1 MIMIDGGSQ
10 HVIKD
15 IKLHNFISHS
25 DTTLTFNGGIT
36 IFVGHN
42 GSGKSSI
49 IDAITFALFGE
60 HTRKSNKNLVQRG
73 CTSSS
78 VSLNFS
84 IGSREY
90 VAYRQLGSSGQSISA
105 KFELIS
111 DAHNAASD
119 VANKRIIISGE
130 RKQFGESMSAEIA
143 KILGMDYKKLRIAG
157 IIQQGELNKI
167 IETQPKEFKELLN
180 GLIGIDRLD
189 LAYRTMNDVING
201 FRERLRDHNGGF
213 DDKQIESIKK
223 AIDKKVTDLYGA
235 EQLLKYLKNQSDEIN
250 LKLLALEKEIE
261 HIEPLILQTRE
272 LNTIEHALI
281 KYVNEKRDCV
291 SSDIIK
297 LERIIKESRKSI
309 QIVSEKEEIKIN
321 LQMVKAEIEDVQQKI
336 IHNEGESGRL
346 KGLLECSK
354 TLEIK
359 NGKCPVCSSPIVTI
373 NKVFDLNHI
382 QKEIAM
388 KIDDQAKLVTERV
401 KLKKEE
407 SYLEEKEKKLNAAE
421 NFLTTNCIASVHEIE
436 RLEQEL
442 AQKKAGLSKL
452 PKSVIN
458 VGEDPMQIVI
468 DEFSKS
474 LAEKIKEIREQVKD
488 LKIQEYTDAKLK
500 RTRLS
505 NQLLEINTKMGVTQR
520 SIQEATETVDT
531 SKRILAELEDASKYL
546 SMIEKIRSSVFNR
559 DGFVALSLRSWALK
573 MISMKA
579 SDYAAMFNI
588 GISRIDLKEKIRDIE
603 VQCFGRQ
610 GEIDMDSLSGG
621 EKVAVAL
628 ALRLGIANIMGS
640 NKLDFII
647 LDEPTVHLDDERR
660 KSLVKIISEAFK
672 EGIGP
677 ISQTVIITHDAEI
690 FEDSNVD
697 TIYRFVMSSNG
708 SLVSAE

>member
-1 MIMIDGGSQ
+1 
-10 HVIKD
+10 VLKD

-25 DTTLTFNGGIT
+25 DTTLTFNRGIT

-73 CTSSS
+73 CQSSS
-78 VSLNFS
+78 VSLSFS
-84 IGSREY
+84 IGAREY
-90 VAYRQLGSSGQSISA
+90 VAYRQIGSSGQSTSA

-111 DAHNAASD
+111 DVNNAARS
-119 VANKRIIISGE
+119 VNNKRIIISGE

-143 KILGMDYKKLRIAG
+143 KIVGMNYKKLRIAG

-189 LAYRTMNDVING
+189 LAYHTMNDVING

-223 AIDKKVTDLYGA
+223 AIDKKVTDLYDT
-235 EQLLKYLKNQSDEIN
+235 EHLLKQLKNQSNEIN
-250 LKLLALEKEIE
+250 TKLFTLEREIE
-261 HIEPLILQTRE
+261 RIEPLILRTRE
-272 LNTIEHALI
+272 LNAIENALI
-281 KYVNEKRDCV
+281 KYVNEKRDCI

-297 LERIIKESRKSI
+297 LDRITKESRKSI
-309 QIVSEKEEIKIN
+309 QIVSEREEIKIN
-321 LQMVKAEIEDVQQKI
+321 LQMVKAEIDDIQQKI
-336 IHNEGESGRL
+336 LHNEGESGRL

-354 TLEIK
+354 RLEIK
-359 NGKCPVCSSPIVTI
+359 DGKCPVCASPISTV

-382 QKEIAM
+382 QKEM
-388 KIDDQAKLVTERV
+388 TTKIDNQTNLVAERV

-407 SYLEEKEKKLNAAE
+407 AYLEEKEKKLNAAE
-421 NFLTTNCIASVHEIE
+421 NFLATNYITSIHEIE
-436 RLEQEL
+436 KLEQEL
-442 AQKKAGLSKL
+442 DQKRSGLSKL
-452 PKSVIN
+452 PKSVTK
-458 VGEDPMQIVI
+458 VEDPMQLSI
-468 DEFSKS
+468 DDFSKS
-474 LAEKIKEIREQVKD
+474 LAEKITEIRTQVKA
-488 LKIQEYTDAKLK
+488 LKVQGYTDAKLN

-505 NQLLEINTKMGVTQR
+505 NQLLEINTRIGVTQR
-520 SIQEATETVDT
+520 SVQEAKETIDT
-531 SKRILAELEDASKYL
+531 SKKILAELEYASKYL
-546 SMIEKIRSSVFNR
+546 STIENIRSSVFNR

-647 LDEPTVHLDDERR
+647 LDEPTIHLDDERR
-660 KSLVKIISEAFK
+660 KSLVKIISEAFR
-672 EGIGP
+672 EGLGP

>member
-1 MIMIDGGSQ
+1 
-10 HVIKD
+10 VIKD

-25 DTTLTFNGGIT
+25 DTTLTFNRGIT

-73 CTSSS
+73 CQSSS

-90 VAYRQLGSSGQSISA
+90 IAYRQIGSSGQSTSA

-111 DAHNAASD
+111 DANNAANS
-119 VANKRIIISGE
+119 VNNKRIIISGE

-143 KILGMDYKKLRIAG
+143 KIVGMNYKKLRIAG

-189 LAYRTMNDVING
+189 LAYHTMNDVING
-201 FRERLRDHNGGF
+201 FRERLREHNGGF

-223 AIDKKVTDLYGA
+223 AIDKKVTDLSGA
-235 EQLLKYLKNQSDEIN
+235 EQLLKQLKNQSSETN
-250 LKLLALEKEIE
+250 TKLSALEREIE
-261 HIEPLILQTRE
+261 RIEPLILQTRE
-272 LNTIEHALI
+272 LNAIENALI
-281 KYVNEKRDCV
+281 KYVNEKRDCI
-291 SSDIIK
+291 SRDIVK
-297 LERIIKESRKSI
+297 VERITKESRKSI
-309 QIVSEKEEIKIN
+309 QIVSEREEIKIN
-321 LQMVKAEIEDVQQKI
+321 LQMVKAEIDDVQQKI
-336 IHNEGESGRL
+336 LHNEGESGRL

-354 TLEIK
+354 RFEIK
-359 NGKCPVCSSPIVTI
+359 DGKCPVCASPISTI

-382 QKEIAM
+382 QREITT
-388 KIDDQAKLVTERV
+388 KLDDQTNLVAERV

-421 NFLTTNCIASVHEIE
+421 NFLATNYITSIYEIE
-436 RLEQEL
+436 KLEQEL
-442 AQKKAGLSKL
+442 GQKRSGLSKL
-452 PKSVIN
+452 PKSVTK
-458 VGEDPMQIVI
+458 VEEDPMQLSI
-468 DEFSKS
+468 DDFSKS
-474 LAEKIKEIREQVKD
+474 LAEKITEIREQVKD
-488 LKIQEYTDAKLK
+488 LKVQVYTDAKLN

-505 NQLLEINTKMGVTQR
+505 NQLLEINTRIGVTHR
-520 SIQEATETVDT
+520 SVQEAKETIDT
-531 SKRILAELEDASKYL
+531 SKKILAELEDASKYL
-546 SMIEKIRSSVFNR
+546 SMIENIRSSVFNR

-647 LDEPTVHLDDERR
+647 LDEPTIHLDDERR
-660 KSLVKIISEAFK
+660 KSLVKIISEAFR
-672 EGIGP
+672 EGLGP

>member
-1 MIMIDGGSQ
+1 
-10 HVIKD
+10 VIKD

-25 DTTLTFNGGIT
+25 DTTLTFNRGIT

-49 IDAITFALFGE
+49 IDAITFALFGD
-60 HTRKSNKNLVQRG
+60 HTRKSNKNLVRRG
-73 CTSSS
+73 CQSSS

-84 IGSREY
+84 IGAQEY
-90 VAYRQLGSSGQSISA
+90 VAYRQIGSSGQSTSA

-111 DAHNAASD
+111 DSNNAANS
-119 VANKRIIISGE
+119 VNNKRIIISGE

-143 KILGMDYKKLRIAG
+143 KIVGMNYKRLRIAG

-189 LAYRTMNDVING
+189 LAYHTMNDVING

-223 AIDKKVTDLYGA
+223 AIDKKVTDLYDA
-235 EQLLKYLKNQSDEIN
+235 EQLLNKLKNQSNEIN
-250 LKLLALEKEIE
+250 TKLFTLEREIE
-261 HIEPLILQTRE
+261 RIEPLILRTRE
-272 LNTIEHALI
+272 LNAIENALV
-281 KYVNEKRDCV
+281 KYVQEKRDCI
-291 SSDIIK
+291 SSDIVK
-297 LERIIKESRKSI
+297 LERITKESHKSI
-309 QIVSEKEEIKIN
+309 QIVSGREEIKIN
-321 LQMVKAEIEDVQQKI
+321 LQMVKAEIDEVQQKI
-336 IHNEGESGRL
+336 LHNEGESGRL

-354 TLEIK
+354 RLEIK
-359 NGKCPVCSSPIVTI
+359 DGKCPVCASPISTI

-382 QKEIAM
+382 QKEITT
-388 KIDDQAKLVTERV
+388 KIDDQTNLVAERV

-421 NFLTTNCIASVHEIE
+421 NFLATSYITSIHEIE
-436 RLEQEL
+436 KLEQEL
-442 AQKKAGLSKL
+442 DQKRSSLSKL
-452 PKSVIN
+452 PKSVTK
-458 VGEDPMQIVI
+458 VEEDPMQLGI
-468 DEFSKS
+468 DDFSKS
-474 LAEKIKEIREQVKD
+474 LAEKITEIREQVKD
-488 LKIQEYTDAKLK
+488 LKVQGYTDAKLN

-505 NQLLEINTKMGVTQR
+505 NQLLEINTRIGVTQR
-520 SIQEATETVDT
+520 SVQEAKETIDA
-531 SKRILAELEDASKYL
+531 SKKILAELEDASKYL
-546 SMIEKIRSSVFNR
+546 SMIENIRSSVFNR

-647 LDEPTVHLDDERR
+647 LDEPTIHLDDERR
-660 KSLVKIISEAFK
+660 KSLVKIISEAFR
-672 EGIGP
+672 EGLGP

>member
-1 MIMIDGGSQ
+1 M
-10 HVIKD
+10 IKD

-25 DTTLTFNGGIT
+25 DTTLTFNRGIT

-73 CTSSS
+73 CQSSS
-78 VSLNFS
+78 VSLSFS
-84 IGSREY
+84 IGAREY
-90 VAYRQLGSSGQSISA
+90 VAYRQIGSSGQSTSA

-111 DAHNAASD
+111 DVNNAARSIN
-119 VANKRIIISGE
+119 NKRIIISGE

-143 KILGMDYKKLRIAG
+143 KIVGMNYKKLRIAG

-189 LAYRTMNDVING
+189 LAYHTMNDVING

-223 AIDKKVTDLYGA
+223 AIDKKVTDLYDA
-235 EQLLKYLKNQSDEIN
+235 EQLLKQLKNQSNEIN
-250 LKLLALEKEIE
+250 TKLFTLEREIE
-261 HIEPLILQTRE
+261 RIEPLILRTRE
-272 LNTIEHALI
+272 LNAIENALV
-281 KYVNEKRDCV
+281 KYVQEKRDYI
-291 SSDIIK
+291 SSDIVK
-297 LERIIKESRKSI
+297 LERITKESHKSI
-309 QIVSEKEEIKIN
+309 QIVSGREEIKIN
-321 LQMVKAEIEDVQQKI
+321 LQMVKAEIDDVQQKI
-336 IHNEGESGRL
+336 LHNEGESGRL

-354 TLEIK
+354 RLEIK
-359 NGKCPVCSSPIVTI
+359 DGKCPVCASPISTI

-382 QKEIAM
+382 QKEITT
-388 KIDDQAKLVTERV
+388 KIDDQTNLVAERV

-421 NFLTTNCIASVHEIE
+421 NFLATSYITSIHEIE
-436 RLEQEL
+436 KLEQEL
-442 AQKKAGLSKL
+442 DQKRSSLSKL
-452 PKSVIN
+452 PKSVTK
-458 VGEDPMQIVI
+458 VEEDPMQLGI
-468 DEFSKS
+468 DDFSKS
-474 LAEKIKEIREQVKD
+474 LAEKITEIREQVKD
-488 LKIQEYTDAKLK
+488 LKVQGYTDAKLN

-505 NQLLEINTKMGVTQR
+505 NQLLEINTRIGVTQR
-520 SIQEATETVDT
+520 SVQEAKETIDA
-531 SKRILAELEDASKYL
+531 SKKILAELEDASKYL
-546 SMIEKIRSSVFNR
+546 SMIENIRSSVFNR

-647 LDEPTVHLDDERR
+647 LDEPTIHLDDERR
-660 KSLVKIISEAFK
+660 KSLVKIISEAFR
-672 EGIGP
+672 EGLGP

>member
-1 MIMIDGGSQ
+1 
-10 HVIKD
+10 
-15 IKLHNFISHS
+15 
-25 DTTLTFNGGIT
+25 
-36 IFVGHN
+36 
-42 GSGKSSI
+42 
-49 IDAITFALFGE
+49 
-60 HTRKSNKNLVQRG
+60 
-73 CTSSS
+73 
-78 VSLNFS
+78 
-84 IGSREY
+84 
-90 VAYRQLGSSGQSISA
+90 
-105 KFELIS
+105 
-111 DAHNAASD
+111 
-119 VANKRIIISGE
+119 
-130 RKQFGESMSAEIA
+130 MSAEIA

-223 AIDKKVTDLYGA
+223 AIDKKVIDLYDA
-235 EQLLKYLKNQSDEIN
+235 EQLLKYLKNQSDETN
-250 LKLLALEKEIE
+250 MKLLALEKEIE

-272 LNTIEHALI
+272 INTIEHALI
-281 KYVNEKRDCV
+281 KYVNEKRDCI
-291 SSDIIK
+291 SSDIVK
-297 LERIIKESRKSI
+297 LERIIKESHKSI
-309 QIVSEKEEIKIN
+309 QIVSEKEEVKIN
-321 LQMVKAEIEDVQQKI
+321 LQMVKTEIEDVQQKI
-336 IHNEGESGRL
+336 LHNEGESGRL

-354 TLEIK
+354 RLEVKDGI
-359 NGKCPVCSSPIVTI
+359 CPVCSSPIVTI

-382 QKEIAM
+382 QKEIAT

-421 NFLTTNCIASVHEIE
+421 NFLTTNNIASVHEIE

-452 PKSVIN
+452 PKSVTN
-458 VGEDPMQIVI
+458 VEEDTMQLVI
-468 DEFSKS
+468 DDFSKS

-488 LKIQEYTDAKLK
+488 LKMQEYTDAKLN

-505 NQLLEINTKMGVTQR
+505 NQLLEINTKIGVTQR
-520 SIQEATETVDT
+520 SIKEATETIDA

-546 SMIEKIRSSVFNR
+546 SMIENIRSSVFNR

-573 MISMKA
+573 MISLKA

-603 VQCFGRQ
+603 VECFGRQ

-628 ALRLGIANIMGS
+628 ALRLGITNIMGS
-640 NKLDFII
+640 NKLDLII

-672 EGIGP
+672 EGLGP

-697 TIYRFVMSSNG
+697 AIYRFVMSSNG
-708 SLVSAE
+708 SIVSAE

>member
-1 MIMIDGGSQ
+1 
-10 HVIKD
+10 VIKD

-25 DTTLTFNGGIT
+25 DTTLTFNRGIT

-49 IDAITFALFGE
+49 IDAITFALFGD
-60 HTRKSNKNLVQRG
+60 HTRKSNKNLVRRG
-73 CTSSS
+73 CQSSS

-84 IGSREY
+84 MGAQEY
-90 VAYRQLGSSGQSISA
+90 VAYRQIGSSGQSTSA

-111 DAHNAASD
+111 DSNNAANS
-119 VANKRIIISGE
+119 VNNKRIIISGE

-143 KILGMDYKKLRIAG
+143 KIVGMNYKRLRIAG

-189 LAYRTMNDVING
+189 LAYHTMNDVING

-223 AIDKKVTDLYGA
+223 AIDKKVTDLYDA
-235 EQLLKYLKNQSDEIN
+235 EQILNKLKNQSNEIN
-250 LKLLALEKEIE
+250 TKLFTLEREIE
-261 HIEPLILQTRE
+261 RIEPLILRTRE
-272 LNTIEHALI
+272 LNAIENALV
-281 KYVNEKRDCV
+281 KYVQEKRDCI
-291 SSDIIK
+291 SSDIVK
-297 LERIIKESRKSI
+297 LERITKESHKSI
-309 QIVSEKEEIKIN
+309 QIVSGREEIKIN
-321 LQMVKAEIEDVQQKI
+321 LQMVKAEIDEVQQKI
-336 IHNEGESGRL
+336 LHNEGESGRL

-354 TLEIK
+354 RLEIK
-359 NGKCPVCSSPIVTI
+359 DGKCPVCASPISTI

-382 QKEIAM
+382 QKEITT
-388 KIDDQAKLVTERV
+388 KIDDQTNLVAERV

-421 NFLTTNCIASVHEIE
+421 NFLATSYITSIHEIE
-436 RLEQEL
+436 KLEQEL
-442 AQKKAGLSKL
+442 DQKRSSLSKL
-452 PKSVIN
+452 PKSVTK
-458 VGEDPMQIVI
+458 VEEDPMQLGI
-468 DEFSKS
+468 DDFSKS
-474 LAEKIKEIREQVKD
+474 LAEKITEIREQVKD
-488 LKIQEYTDAKLK
+488 LKVQGYTDAKLN

-505 NQLLEINTKMGVTQR
+505 NQLLEINTRIGVTQR
-520 SIQEATETVDT
+520 SVQEAKETIDA
-531 SKRILAELEDASKYL
+531 SKKILAELEDASKYL
-546 SMIEKIRSSVFNR
+546 SMIENIRSSVFNR

-647 LDEPTVHLDDERR
+647 LDEPTIHLDDERR
-660 KSLVKIISEAFK
+660 KSLVKIISEAFR
-672 EGIGP
+672 EGLGP

>member
-1 MIMIDGGSQ
+1 M
-10 HVIKD
+10 IKD

-25 DTTLTFNGGIT
+25 DTTLTFNRGIT

-73 CTSSS
+73 YQSSS

-90 VAYRQLGSSGQSISA
+90 VAYRQIGSSGQSTSA

-111 DAHNAASD
+111 DPSNAANSIN
-119 VANKRIIISGE
+119 NKRIIISGE

-143 KILGMDYKKLRIAG
+143 KIVGMNYKKLRIAG

-167 IETQPKEFKELLN
+167 IETQPREFKELLN

-189 LAYRTMNDVING
+189 LAYHTMNDVING

-223 AIDKKVTDLYGA
+223 AIDKKVTDLSDA
-235 EQLLKYLKNQSDEIN
+235 EQLLRQLKDQSNEVN
-250 LKLLALEKEIE
+250 TKLFALEREIE
-261 HIEPLILQTRE
+261 RIEPLILQTRE
-272 LNTIEHALI
+272 LNTIENALL
-281 KYVNEKRDCV
+281 KYVNEKRDCI
-291 SSDIIK
+291 SSDVVK
-297 LERIIKESRKSI
+297 LERITKESRKSI
-309 QIVSEKEEIKIN
+309 QIVSEREEIKIN
-321 LQMVKAEIEDVQQKI
+321 LQMVKAEIDDVQQKI
-336 IHNEGESGRL
+336 LHNEGESGRL

-354 TLEIK
+354 RLEIK
-359 NGKCPVCSSPIVTI
+359 DGKCPVCASTISTI
-373 NKVFDLNHI
+373 NKVFDSNHI
-382 QKEIAM
+382 QKEITT
-388 KIDDQAKLVTERV
+388 KINDQTNLVAERI

-407 SYLEEKEKKLNAAE
+407 SYLEEKERKLNAAE
-421 NFLTTNCIASVHEIE
+421 SFLASNYITSICEIE
-436 RLEQEL
+436 KLEQEL
-442 AQKKAGLSKL
+442 DQKRSTLSKL
-452 PKSVIN
+452 PKSVTK
-458 VGEDPMQIVI
+458 VERDPMQLNI
-468 DEFSKS
+468 DDFSKS
-474 LAEKIKEIREQVKD
+474 LAEKITEIREQVKD
-488 LKIQEYTDAKLK
+488 LKVQGYTDAKLN

-505 NQLLEINTKMGVTQR
+505 NQLLDINTRIGVTQR
-520 SIQEATETVDT
+520 CVQDAKETIDT
-531 SKRILAELEDASKYL
+531 SKKILAELENASIYL
-546 SMIEKIRSSVFNR
+546 SMIENIRSSVFNR

-647 LDEPTVHLDDERR
+647 LDEPTIHLDDERR
-660 KSLVKIISEAFK
+660 KSLVKIILEAFR
-672 EGIGP
+672 EGLGP

>member
-1 MIMIDGGSQ
+1 M
-10 HVIKD
+10 IKD

-25 DTTLTFNGGIT
+25 DTTLTFNRGIT

-73 CTSSS
+73 YQSSS

-90 VAYRQLGSSGQSISA
+90 VAYRQIGSSGQSTSA

-111 DAHNAASD
+111 DPSNAANSIN
-119 VANKRIIISGE
+119 NKRIIISGE

-143 KILGMDYKKLRIAG
+143 KIVGMNYKKLRIAG

-167 IETQPKEFKELLN
+167 IETQPREFKELLN

-189 LAYRTMNDVING
+189 LAYHTMNDVING

-223 AIDKKVTDLYGA
+223 AIDKKVTDLSDA
-235 EQLLKYLKNQSDEIN
+235 EQLLRQLKDQSNEVN
-250 LKLLALEKEIE
+250 TKLFALEREIE
-261 HIEPLILQTRE
+261 RIEPLILQTRE
-272 LNTIEHALI
+272 LNTIENALL
-281 KYVNEKRDCV
+281 KYVNEKRDCI
-291 SSDIIK
+291 SSDVVK
-297 LERIIKESRKSI
+297 LERITKESRKSI
-309 QIVSEKEEIKIN
+309 QIVSEREEIKIN
-321 LQMVKAEIEDVQQKI
+321 LQMVKAEIDDVQQKI
-336 IHNEGESGRL
+336 LHNEGESGRL

-354 TLEIK
+354 RLEIK
-359 NGKCPVCSSPIVTI
+359 DGKCPVCASTISTI
-373 NKVFDLNHI
+373 NKVFDSNHI
-382 QKEIAM
+382 QKEITT
-388 KIDDQAKLVTERV
+388 KINDQTNLVAERI

-407 SYLEEKEKKLNAAE
+407 SYLEEKERKLNAAE
-421 NFLTTNCIASVHEIE
+421 SFLASNYITSICEIE
-436 RLEQEL
+436 KLEQEL
-442 AQKKAGLSKL
+442 DQKRSTLSKL
-452 PKSVIN
+452 PKSVTK
-458 VGEDPMQIVI
+458 VERDPMQLNI
-468 DEFSKS
+468 DDFSKS
-474 LAEKIKEIREQVKD
+474 LAEKITEIREQVKD
-488 LKIQEYTDAKLK
+488 LKVQGYTDAKLN

-505 NQLLEINTKMGVTQR
+505 NQLLDINTRIGVTQR
-520 SIQEATETVDT
+520 CVQDAKETIDT
-531 SKRILAELEDASKYL
+531 SKKILAELENASIYL
-546 SMIEKIRSSVFNR
+546 SMIENIRSSVFNR

-647 LDEPTVHLDDERR
+647 LDEPTIHLDDERR
-660 KSLVKIISEAFK
+660 KSLVKIILEAFR
-672 EGIGP
+672 EGLGP

-690 FEDSNVD
+690 FEDSDVD
-697 TIYRFVMSSNG
+697 TIYRFIMSSNG

>member
-1 MIMIDGGSQ
+1 
-10 HVIKD
+10 VIKD
-15 IKLHNFISHS
+15 IRLHNFISHS
-25 DTTLTFNGGIT
+25 DTTLTFNRGIT

-73 CTSSS
+73 CQSSS
-78 VSLNFS
+78 VNLNFS
-84 IGSREY
+84 IGAREY
-90 VAYRQLGSSGQSISA
+90 VAYRQIGGSGQSTSA

-111 DAHNAASD
+111 DVNNAAKS
-119 VANKRIIISGE
+119 VNNKRIIISGE

-143 KILGMDYKKLRIAG
+143 KIVGMNYKKLRIAG

-189 LAYRTMNDVING
+189 LAYHTMNDVING

-223 AIDKKVTDLYGA
+223 AIDKKVTDLYDA
-235 EQLLKYLKNQSDEIN
+235 EQLLKQLKNQSNEIN
-250 LKLLALEKEIE
+250 TKLFTLEREIE
-261 HIEPLILQTRE
+261 RIEPLILRTRE
-272 LNTIEHALI
+272 LNAIENALI
-281 KYVNEKRDCV
+281 KYVNEKRDCI
-291 SSDIIK
+291 SSDVVK
-297 LERIIKESRKSI
+297 LERITKESRKSI
-309 QIVSEKEEIKIN
+309 QIVSEREEIKIN
-321 LQMVKAEIEDVQQKI
+321 LQMVKAEIDDIQQKI
-336 IHNEGESGRL
+336 LHNEGESGRL

-354 TLEIK
+354 RLEIK
-359 NGKCPVCSSPIVTI
+359 DGKCPVCASPISTV

-382 QKEIAM
+382 QKEM
-388 KIDDQAKLVTERV
+388 TTKIDDQANLVAERV

-407 SYLEEKEKKLNAAE
+407 AYLEEKEKKLNAAE
-421 NFLTTNCIASVHEIE
+421 NFLATNYITSIHEIE
-436 RLEQEL
+436 KLEQEL
-442 AQKKAGLSKL
+442 DQKRSGLSKL
-452 PKSVIN
+452 PKSVTK
-458 VGEDPMQIVI
+458 VEEDPMQLSI
-468 DEFSKS
+468 DDFSKS
-474 LAEKIKEIREQVKD
+474 LAEKITEIREQVKD
-488 LKIQEYTDAKLK
+488 LKVQGYTDAKLN

-505 NQLLEINTKMGVTQR
+505 NQLLEINTRIGVIQR
-520 SIQEATETVDT
+520 SVQEAKETIDT
-531 SKRILAELEDASKYL
+531 SNKILAELEDASKYL
-546 SMIEKIRSSVFNR
+546 SMIENIRSSVFNR

-588 GISRIDLKEKIRDIE
+588 GISRIDLKEKVRDIE

-647 LDEPTVHLDDERR
+647 LDEPTIHLDDERR
-660 KSLVKIISEAFK
+660 KSLVKIISEAFR
-672 EGIGP
+672 EGLGP

>member
-1 MIMIDGGSQ
+1 ML
-10 HVIKD
+10 KD

-25 DTTLTFNGGIT
+25 DTTLTFNKGIT

-73 CTSSS
+73 CPSSS
-78 VSLNFS
+78 VSLSFS

-90 VAYRQLGSSGQSISA
+90 IAYRQLGGSGQSISA
-105 KFELIS
+105 KFEMIS
-111 DAHNAASD
+111 DRTNTVNSAN
-119 VANKRIIISGE
+119 NKRIIISGE

-143 KILGMDYKKLRIAG
+143 KVLGMDYKKLRIAA
-157 IIQQGELNKI
+157 IIQQGELNRI

-189 LAYRTMNDVING
+189 LAYHTMHDVING

-223 AIDKKVTDLYGA
+223 AIEKKMADLCDA
-235 EQLLKYLKNQSDEIN
+235 EQLMKQLKSQSNEIN
-250 LKLLALEKEIE
+250 MKLLSLEREIE
-261 HIEPLILQTRE
+261 RIEPLILQTRE
-272 LNTIEHALI
+272 LYTIEHALI
-281 KYVNEKRDCV
+281 KYVNEKRDCI
-291 SSDIIK
+291 SSDIVK
-297 LERIIKESRKSI
+297 LERITKESRKSM

-321 LQMVKAEIEDVQQKI
+321 LQMVKAEIEDIQQKI
-336 IHNEGESGRL
+336 LHNEGESGRL

-354 TLEIK
+354 RLEIK
-359 NGKCPVCSSPIVTI
+359 DGKCPVCNSTIFTI
-373 NKVFDLNHI
+373 NKVFDLSHI
-382 QKEIAM
+382 QKEIKT
-388 KIDDQAKLVTERV
+388 KIDDQSKLVIERV
-401 KLKKEE
+401 NLKKEE
-407 SYLEEKEKKLNAAE
+407 SYLEEKEKKLTAAE
-421 NFLTTNCIASVHEIE
+421 NFLATNCITSLDEIE

-442 AQKKAGLSKL
+442 AQKRTSLSKL
-452 PKSVIN
+452 PKSVTKIE
-458 VGEDPMQIVI
+458 EDPLQLSI
-468 DEFSKS
+468 DDFSKS
-474 LAEKIKEIREQVKD
+474 LAEKIKEIREQIKG
-488 LKIQEYTDAKLK
+488 LKIQKYTDAKLN

-505 NQLLEINTKMGVTQR
+505 NQLLEINTRIGVTQR
-520 SIQEATETVDT
+520 SIQEATETIDT

-546 SMIEKIRSSVFNR
+546 SIMESIRSSVFNR

-603 VQCFGRQ
+603 VLCFGRH

-647 LDEPTVHLDDERR
+647 LDEPTIHLDDERR

-672 EGIGP
+672 EGLGP

>member
-1 MIMIDGGSQ
+1 ML
-10 HVIKD
+10 KD

-25 DTTLTFNGGIT
+25 DTTLTFNKGIT

-60 HTRKSNKNLVQRG
+60 HTRKSNKNLLQRG
-73 CTSSS
+73 CQSSS

-90 VAYRQLGSSGQSISA
+90 AAYRQLGSSGQSISA

-111 DAHNAASD
+111 DRNNTVNS
-119 VANKRIIISGE
+119 VNNKRIIISGE

-143 KILGMDYKKLRIAG
+143 KVLGMGYKKLRIAG

-189 LAYRTMNDVING
+189 LAYHTMYDVING

-223 AIDKKVTDLYGA
+223 AIEKKVTDLYDA
-235 EQLLKYLKNQSDEIN
+235 EQLMKQLKNQSNEIN
-250 LKLLALEKEIE
+250 MKLLSLEREIE
-261 HIEPLILQTRE
+261 RIEPLILQTRE
-272 LNTIEHALI
+272 LYTVEHALI
-281 KYVNEKRDCV
+281 KYVNEKRDCI

-297 LERIIKESRKSI
+297 LERITKESRKSM

-321 LQMVKAEIEDVQQKI
+321 LQMVKAEIEDTQQKI
-336 IHNEGESGRL
+336 LHNEGESGRL
-346 KGLLECSK
+346 KGLLECTK
-354 TLEIK
+354 RLEIK
-359 NGKCPVCSSPIVTI
+359 DGKCPVCNSPIVTI
-373 NKVFDLNHI
+373 NKVFDLSHI
-382 QKEIAM
+382 QKEIKT
-388 KIDDQAKLVTERV
+388 KIDDQAKLVIERV
-401 KLKKEE
+401 ELKKEE
-407 SYLEEKEKKLNAAE
+407 AYLEEKEKKLNAAE
-421 NFLTTNCIASVHEIE
+421 NFLATNFITSLDEIE

-442 AQKKAGLSKL
+442 ARKKSGLSKL
-452 PKSVIN
+452 PKSVTK
-458 VGEDPMQIVI
+458 VEEDPLQLGI
-468 DEFSKS
+468 DDFSKS
-474 LAEKIKEIREQVKD
+474 LAEKIKEIREQIKG
-488 LKIQEYTDAKLK
+488 LKIQEYTDAKLD

-505 NQLLEINTKMGVTQR
+505 NQLLEINTKIGVTQR
-520 SIQEATETVDT
+520 SIQEATETIDT

-546 SMIEKIRSSVFNR
+546 GMIESIRSSVLNR

-588 GISRIDLKEKIRDIE
+588 GISSIDLKEKIRDIE
-603 VQCFGRQ
+603 VLCFGRH
-610 GEIDMDSLSGG
+610 GEIDLDSLSGG
-621 EKVAVAL
+621 EKVAMAL

-647 LDEPTVHLDDERR
+647 LDEPTTHLDDERR
-660 KSLVKIISEAFK
+660 KSLVKIISEAFR
-672 EGIGP
+672 EGLGP
-677 ISQTVIITHDAEI
+677 VSQTVIITHDAEI

-708 SLVSAE
+708 SLVSAG

>member
-1 MIMIDGGSQ
+1 
-10 HVIKD
+10 VIKD
-15 IKLHNFISHS
+15 IRLHNFISHS
-25 DTTLTFNGGIT
+25 DTTLTFNRGIT

-73 CTSSS
+73 CQSSS
-78 VSLNFS
+78 VNLNFS
-84 IGSREY
+84 IGAREY
-90 VAYRQLGSSGQSISA
+90 VAYRQIGGSGQSTSA

-111 DAHNAASD
+111 DVNNAAKS
-119 VANKRIIISGE
+119 VNNKRIIISGE

-143 KILGMDYKKLRIAG
+143 KIVGMNYKKLRIAG

-189 LAYRTMNDVING
+189 LAYHTMNDVING

-223 AIDKKVTDLYGA
+223 AIDKKVTDLYDA
-235 EQLLKYLKNQSDEIN
+235 EQLLKQLKNQSNEIN
-250 LKLLALEKEIE
+250 TKLFTLEREIE
-261 HIEPLILQTRE
+261 RIEPLILRTRE
-272 LNTIEHALI
+272 LNAIENALI
-281 KYVNEKRDCV
+281 KYVNEKRDCI
-291 SSDIIK
+291 SSDVVK
-297 LERIIKESRKSI
+297 LERITKESRKSI
-309 QIVSEKEEIKIN
+309 QIVSEREEIKIN
-321 LQMVKAEIEDVQQKI
+321 LQMVKAEIDDIQQKI
-336 IHNEGESGRL
+336 LHNEGESGRL

-354 TLEIK
+354 RLEIK
-359 NGKCPVCSSPIVTI
+359 DGKCPVCASPISTV

-382 QKEIAM
+382 QKEVTT
-388 KIDDQAKLVTERV
+388 KIDDQANLVAERV

-407 SYLEEKEKKLNAAE
+407 AYLEEKEKKLNAAE
-421 NFLTTNCIASVHEIE
+421 NFLATNYITSIHEIE
-436 RLEQEL
+436 KLEQEL
-442 AQKKAGLSKL
+442 DQKRSGLSKL
-452 PKSVIN
+452 PKSVTK
-458 VGEDPMQIVI
+458 VEEDPMQLSI
-468 DEFSKS
+468 DDFSKS
-474 LAEKIKEIREQVKD
+474 LAEKITEIREQVKD
-488 LKIQEYTDAKLK
+488 LKVQGYTDAKLN

-505 NQLLEINTKMGVTQR
+505 NQLLEINTRIGVIQR
-520 SIQEATETVDT
+520 SVQEAKETIDT
-531 SKRILAELEDASKYL
+531 SNKILAELEDASKYL
-546 SMIEKIRSSVFNR
+546 SMIENIRSSVFNR

-588 GISRIDLKEKIRDIE
+588 GISRIDLKEKVRDIE

-647 LDEPTVHLDDERR
+647 LDEPTIHLDDERR
-660 KSLVKIISEAFK
+660 KSLVKIISEAFR
-672 EGIGP
+672 EGLGP

>member
-1 MIMIDGGSQ
+1 
-10 HVIKD
+10 VLKD

-25 DTTLTFNGGIT
+25 DTTLTFNRGIT

-73 CTSSS
+73 CQSSS
-78 VSLNFS
+78 VSLSFS
-84 IGSREY
+84 IGAREY
-90 VAYRQLGSSGQSISA
+90 VAYRQIGSSGQSTSA

-111 DAHNAASD
+111 DVNNAARS
-119 VANKRIIISGE
+119 VNNKRIIISGE

-143 KILGMDYKKLRIAG
+143 KIVEMNYKKLRIAG

-189 LAYRTMNDVING
+189 LAYHTMNDVING

-223 AIDKKVTDLYGA
+223 AIDKKVTDLYDT
-235 EQLLKYLKNQSDEIN
+235 EHLLKQLKNQSNEIN
-250 LKLLALEKEIE
+250 TKLFTLEREIE
-261 HIEPLILQTRE
+261 RIEPLILRTKE
-272 LNTIEHALI
+272 LNAIENALI
-281 KYVNEKRDCV
+281 KYVNEKRDCI

-297 LERIIKESRKSI
+297 LDRITKESRKSI
-309 QIVSEKEEIKIN
+309 QIVSEREEIKIN
-321 LQMVKAEIEDVQQKI
+321 LQMVKAEIDDIQQKI
-336 IHNEGESGRL
+336 LHNEGESGRL

-354 TLEIK
+354 RLEIK
-359 NGKCPVCSSPIVTI
+359 DGKCPVCATPISTV

-382 QKEIAM
+382 QKEM
-388 KIDDQAKLVTERV
+388 TTKIDDQTNLVAERV

-407 SYLEEKEKKLNAAE
+407 AYLEEKEKKLNAAE
-421 NFLTTNCIASVHEIE
+421 NFLATNYITSIHEIE
-436 RLEQEL
+436 KLEQEL
-442 AQKKAGLSKL
+442 DQKRSGLSKL
-452 PKSVIN
+452 PKSVTK
-458 VGEDPMQIVI
+458 VEDPMQLSI
-468 DEFSKS
+468 DDFSKS
-474 LAEKIKEIREQVKD
+474 LAEKITEIRTQVKA
-488 LKIQEYTDAKLK
+488 LKVQGYTDAKLN

-505 NQLLEINTKMGVTQR
+505 NELLEINTRIGVTQR
-520 SIQEATETVDT
+520 SVQEAKETIDT
-531 SKRILAELEDASKYL
+531 SKKILAELEYASKYL
-546 SMIEKIRSSVFNR
+546 STIENIRSSVFNR

-647 LDEPTVHLDDERR
+647 LDEPTIHLDDERR
-660 KSLVKIISEAFK
+660 KSLVKIISEAFR
-672 EGIGP
+672 EGLGP

>member
-1 MIMIDGGSQ
+1 M
-10 HVIKD
+10 IKD

-25 DTTLTFNGGIT
+25 DTTLTFNRGIT

-73 CTSSS
+73 YQSSS

-90 VAYRQLGSSGQSISA
+90 VAYRQIGSSGQSTSA

-111 DAHNAASD
+111 DPSNAANSIN
-119 VANKRIIISGE
+119 NKRIIISGE

-143 KILGMDYKKLRIAG
+143 KIVGMNYKKLRIAG

-167 IETQPKEFKELLN
+167 IETQPREFKELLN

-189 LAYRTMNDVING
+189 LAYHTMNDVING

-223 AIDKKVTDLYGA
+223 AIDKKVTDLSDA
-235 EQLLKYLKNQSDEIN
+235 EQLLRQLKDQSNEVN
-250 LKLLALEKEIE
+250 TKLFALEREIE
-261 HIEPLILQTRE
+261 RIEPLILQTRE
-272 LNTIEHALI
+272 LNTIENALL
-281 KYVNEKRDCV
+281 KYVNEKRDCI
-291 SSDIIK
+291 SSDVVK
-297 LERIIKESRKSI
+297 LERITKESRKSI
-309 QIVSEKEEIKIN
+309 QIVSEREEIKIN
-321 LQMVKAEIEDVQQKI
+321 LQMVKAEIDDVQQKI
-336 IHNEGESGRL
+336 LHNEGESGRL

-354 TLEIK
+354 RLEIK
-359 NGKCPVCSSPIVTI
+359 DGKCPVCTSTISTI
-373 NKVFDLNHI
+373 NKVFDSNHI
-382 QKEIAM
+382 QKEITT
-388 KIDDQAKLVTERV
+388 KINDQTNLVAERI

-407 SYLEEKEKKLNAAE
+407 FYLEDKEKKLNAAE
-421 NFLTTNCIASVHEIE
+421 SFLASNYITSIYEIE

-442 AQKKAGLSKL
+442 DQKRSTLSKL
-452 PKSVIN
+452 PKSVTK
-458 VGEDPMQIVI
+458 VERDPMQLNI
-468 DEFSKS
+468 DDFSKS
-474 LAEKIKEIREQVKD
+474 LAEKITEIREQVKD
-488 LKIQEYTDAKLK
+488 LKVQGYTDAKLN

-505 NQLLEINTKMGVTQR
+505 NQLLDINTRIGVTQR
-520 SIQEATETVDT
+520 CVQDAKETIDT
-531 SKRILAELEDASKYL
+531 SKKILAELENASIYL
-546 SMIEKIRSSVFNR
+546 SMIENIRSSIFNR

-647 LDEPTVHLDDERR
+647 LDEPTIHLDDERR
-660 KSLVKIISEAFK
+660 KSLVKIILEAFR
-672 EGIGP
+672 EGLGP

>member
-1 MIMIDGGSQ
+1 M
-10 HVIKD
+10 IKD

-25 DTTLTFNGGIT
+25 NTTLTFSKGIT

-78 VSLNFS
+78 VSLNIS
-84 IGSREY
+84 IGSKEY
-90 VAYRQLGSSGQSISA
+90 VAYRQLGSSGQSVSA

-111 DAHNAASD
+111 DTHNAASG
-119 VANKRIIISGE
+119 VTNKRIIISGE

-223 AIDKKVTDLYGA
+223 AIDKKVIDLYDA
-235 EQLLKYLKNQSDEIN
+235 EQLLKYLKNQSDETN
-250 LKLLALEKEIE
+250 MKLFALEKEIE

-281 KYVNEKRDCV
+281 KYVNEKRDCI
-291 SSDIIK
+291 SSDIVK
-297 LERIIKESRKSI
+297 LERIIKESHKSI

-321 LQMVKAEIEDVQQKI
+321 LQMVKTEIEDVQQKI
-336 IHNEGESGRL
+336 LHNEGESGRL

-354 TLEIK
+354 RLEVKDGI
-359 NGKCPVCSSPIVTI
+359 CPVCSSPIVTI

-382 QKEIAM
+382 QKEIAT

-421 NFLTTNCIASVHEIE
+421 NFLTTNNIASVHEIE

-452 PKSVIN
+452 PKSVTN
-458 VGEDPMQIVI
+458 VEEDTMQLVI
-468 DEFSKS
+468 DDFSKS

-488 LKIQEYTDAKLK
+488 LKMQEYTDAKLN

-505 NQLLEINTKMGVTQR
+505 NQLLEINTKIGVTQR
-520 SIQEATETVDT
+520 SIQEATETIDA

-546 SMIEKIRSSVFNR
+546 SMIENIRSSVFNR

-573 MISMKA
+573 MISLKA

-603 VQCFGRQ
+603 VECFGRQ

-628 ALRLGIANIMGS
+628 ALRLGITNIMGS
-640 NKLDFII
+640 NKLDLII

-672 EGIGP
+672 EGLGP

-697 TIYRFVMSSNG
+697 AIYRFVMSSNG
-708 SLVSAE
+708 SIVSAE

>member
-1 MIMIDGGSQ
+1 
-10 HVIKD
+10 VIKD

-25 DTTLTFNGGIT
+25 DTTLTFNRGIT

-73 CTSSS
+73 YQSSS

-90 VAYRQLGSSGQSISA
+90 VAYRQIGSSGQSTSA

-111 DAHNAASD
+111 DPSNAANSIN
-119 VANKRIIISGE
+119 NKRIIISGE

-143 KILGMDYKKLRIAG
+143 KIVGMNYKKLRIAG

-167 IETQPKEFKELLN
+167 IETQPREFKELLN

-189 LAYRTMNDVING
+189 LAYHTMNDVING

-223 AIDKKVTDLYGA
+223 AIDKKVTDLSDA
-235 EQLLKYLKNQSDEIN
+235 EQVLRQLKDQSNEVN
-250 LKLLALEKEIE
+250 TKLFALEREIE
-261 HIEPLILQTRE
+261 RIEPLILQTRE
-272 LNTIEHALI
+272 LNTIENALL
-281 KYVNEKRDCV
+281 KYVNEKRDCI
-291 SSDIIK
+291 SSDVVK
-297 LERIIKESRKSI
+297 LERITKESRKSI
-309 QIVSEKEEIKIN
+309 QIVSEREEIKIN
-321 LQMVKAEIEDVQQKI
+321 LQMVKAEIDDVQQKI
-336 IHNEGESGRL
+336 LHNEGESGRL

-354 TLEIK
+354 RLEIK
-359 NGKCPVCSSPIVTI
+359 DGKCPVCASTISTI
-373 NKVFDLNHI
+373 NKVFDSNHI
-382 QKEIAM
+382 QKEITT
-388 KIDDQAKLVTERV
+388 KINDQTNLVAERI

-407 SYLEEKEKKLNAAE
+407 SYLEEKERKLNAAE
-421 NFLTTNCIASVHEIE
+421 SFLASNYITSICEIE
-436 RLEQEL
+436 KLEQEL
-442 AQKKAGLSKL
+442 DQKRSTLSKL
-452 PKSVIN
+452 PKSVTK
-458 VGEDPMQIVI
+458 VERDPMQLNI
-468 DEFSKS
+468 DDFSKS
-474 LAEKIKEIREQVKD
+474 LAEKITEIREQVKD
-488 LKIQEYTDAKLK
+488 LKVQGYTDAKLN

-505 NQLLEINTKMGVTQR
+505 NQLLDINTRIGVTQR
-520 SIQEATETVDT
+520 CVQDAKETIDT
-531 SKRILAELEDASKYL
+531 SKKILAELENASIYL
-546 SMIEKIRSSVFNR
+546 SMIENIRSSVFNR

-588 GISRIDLKEKIRDIE
+588 GISRVDLKEKIRDIE

-647 LDEPTVHLDDERR
+647 LDEPTIHLDDERR
-660 KSLVKIISEAFK
+660 KSLVKIISEAFR
-672 EGIGP
+672 EGLGP

-697 TIYRFVMSSNG
+697 TIYRFIMSSNG

>member
-1 MIMIDGGSQ
+1 
-10 HVIKD
+10 VIKD
-15 IKLHNFISHS
+15 IRLHNFISHS
-25 DTTLTFNGGIT
+25 DTTLTFNRGIT

-73 CTSSS
+73 CQSSS
-78 VSLNFS
+78 VNLNFS
-84 IGSREY
+84 IGAREY
-90 VAYRQLGSSGQSISA
+90 VAYRQIGGSGQSTLA

-111 DAHNAASD
+111 DVNNAAKS
-119 VANKRIIISGE
+119 VNNKRIIISGE

-143 KILGMDYKKLRIAG
+143 KIVGMNYKKLRIAG

-189 LAYRTMNDVING
+189 LAYHTMNDVING

-223 AIDKKVTDLYGA
+223 AIDKKVTDLYDA
-235 EQLLKYLKNQSDEIN
+235 EQLLKQLKNQSNEIN
-250 LKLLALEKEIE
+250 TKLFTLEREIE
-261 HIEPLILQTRE
+261 RIEPLILRTRE
-272 LNTIEHALI
+272 LNAIENALI
-281 KYVNEKRDCV
+281 KYVNEKRDCI
-291 SSDIIK
+291 SSDVVK
-297 LERIIKESRKSI
+297 LERITKESRKSI
-309 QIVSEKEEIKIN
+309 QLVSEREEIKIN
-321 LQMVKAEIEDVQQKI
+321 LQMVKAEIDDIQQKI
-336 IHNEGESGRL
+336 LHNEGESGRL

-354 TLEIK
+354 RLEIK
-359 NGKCPVCSSPIVTI
+359 DGKCPVCASPISTV

-382 QKEIAM
+382 QKEVTT
-388 KIDDQAKLVTERV
+388 KIDDQANLVAERV

-407 SYLEEKEKKLNAAE
+407 AYLEEKEKKLNAAE
-421 NFLTTNCIASVHEIE
+421 NFLATNYITSIHEIE
-436 RLEQEL
+436 KLEQEL
-442 AQKKAGLSKL
+442 DQKRSGLSKL
-452 PKSVIN
+452 PKSVTK
-458 VGEDPMQIVI
+458 VEEDPMQLSI
-468 DEFSKS
+468 DDFSKS
-474 LAEKIKEIREQVKD
+474 LAEKITEIREQVKD
-488 LKIQEYTDAKLK
+488 LKVQGYTDAKLN

-505 NQLLEINTKMGVTQR
+505 NQLLEINTRIGVIQR
-520 SIQEATETVDT
+520 SVQEAKETIDT
-531 SKRILAELEDASKYL
+531 SNKILAELEDASKYL
-546 SMIEKIRSSVFNR
+546 SMIENIRSSVFNR

-588 GISRIDLKEKIRDIE
+588 GISRIDLKEKVRDIE

-647 LDEPTVHLDDERR
+647 LDEPTIHLDDERR
-660 KSLVKIISEAFK
+660 KSLVKIISEAFR
-672 EGIGP
+672 EGLGP

>member
-1 MIMIDGGSQ
+1 MI
-10 HVIKD
+10 KN

-25 DTTLTFNGGIT
+25 DTTLTFNKGIT

-60 HTRKSNKNLVQRG
+60 HTRKSNKNLLQRG
-73 CTSSS
+73 CQSSS

-84 IGSREY
+84 IGSTEY

-111 DAHNAASD
+111 DGNNMVNS
-119 VANKRIIISGE
+119 VNNKRIIISGE

-143 KILGMDYKKLRIAG
+143 KVLGMGYKKLRIAG

-189 LAYRTMNDVING
+189 LAYHTMYDVING

-223 AIDKKVTDLYGA
+223 AIEKKVIDLYDA
-235 EQLLKYLKNQSDEIN
+235 EQLLKQLKNQSNEVN
-250 LKLLALEKEIE
+250 TKLLSLEREIE
-261 HIEPLILQTRE
+261 RIEPLILQTRE
-272 LNTIEHALI
+272 LYTIEHALI
-281 KYVNEKRDCV
+281 KYVNEKRDCI
-291 SSDIIK
+291 SSDIVK
-297 LERIIKESRKSI
+297 LERITKESRKSM

-321 LQMVKAEIEDVQQKI
+321 LQMVKAEIEDTQQKI
-336 IHNEGESGRL
+336 LHNEGESGRL
-346 KGLLECSK
+346 KGLLECTK
-354 TLEIK
+354 RLEIQD
-359 NGKCPVCSSPIVTI
+359 GKCPVCNSPIVTI
-373 NKVFDLNHI
+373 NKVFDLSHI
-382 QKEIAM
+382 QKEIKT
-388 KIDDQAKLVTERV
+388 KIDDQAKLVTEKV
-401 KLKKEE
+401 ELKKEE
-407 SYLEEKEKKLNAAE
+407 AYLEEKEKKLNAAE
-421 NFLTTNCIASVHEIE
+421 NFLATNFITSLDEIE

-442 AQKKAGLSKL
+442 AQKRIGLSKL
-452 PKSVIN
+452 LQSVTK
-458 VGEDPMQIVI
+458 VEEDPLQLGI
-468 DEFSKS
+468 DDFSKS
-474 LAEKIKEIREQVKD
+474 LAEKIKEMREQIKG
-488 LKIQEYTDAKLK
+488 LKIQEYTDAKLN

-505 NQLLEINTKMGVTQR
+505 NQLLEINTKIGVTQR
-520 SIQEATETVDT
+520 SIQEATETIDT
-531 SKRILAELEDASKYL
+531 SKRILAELEYASKYL
-546 SMIEKIRSSVFNR
+546 CMIESIRSSIFNR

-603 VQCFGRQ
+603 VLCFGRH

-647 LDEPTVHLDDERR
+647 LDEPTIHLDDERR

-672 EGIGP
+672 EGLGP

>member
-1 MIMIDGGSQ
+1 ML
-10 HVIKD
+10 KD

-25 DTTLTFNGGIT
+25 DTTLTFSKGIT

-60 HTRKSNKNLVQRG
+60 HTRKSNRNLVKRG
-73 CTSSS
+73 SPSSS
-78 VSLNFS
+78 VSLDFS
-84 IGSREY
+84 IGPREY
-90 VAYRQLGSSGQSISA
+90 VANRQLGASGQSISG
-105 KFELIS
+105 KFEMIS
-111 DAHNAASD
+111 HGSNT
-119 VANKRIIISGE
+119 ANKLNNNRILISGE

-143 KILGMDYKKLRIAG
+143 KVLGMDYKKLRIAA
-157 IIQQGELNKI
+157 IIQQGELNRI
-167 IETQPKEFKELLN
+167 IETHPKEFKELLN

-223 AIDKKVTDLYGA
+223 AIDKKVTDLYDA

-250 LKLLALEKEIE
+250 MKLLALEREIE

-272 LNTIEHALI
+272 LHTIEHALI
-281 KYVNEKRDCV
+281 KYVNEKRDCI
-291 SSDIIK
+291 SSDIVK
-297 LERIIKESRKSI
+297 LERITKESRKSI
-309 QIVSEKEEIKIN
+309 QIVPEREEIKIN
-321 LQMVKAEIEDVQQKI
+321 IQMVKAEIDDIQQKI
-336 IHNEGESGRL
+336 LHNEGESGRL
-346 KGLLECSK
+346 KGLLECGK
-354 TLEIK
+354 RLEIK
-359 NGKCPVCSSPIVTI
+359 DGRCPLCDSPISTV

-382 QKEIAM
+382 QKEM
-388 KIDDQAKLVTERV
+388 TTKMDDQMNLVTERV

-407 SYLEEKEKKLNAAE
+407 SHLEEKEKKLNAAE
-421 NFLTTNCIASVHEIE
+421 NFLATNYITSIHEIE
-436 RLEQEL
+436 KLEQEL
-442 AQKKAGLSKL
+442 DQKRSGLSKL
-452 PKSVIN
+452 SKSVTK
-458 VGEDPMQIVI
+458 VEEDPMQLSI
-468 DEFSKS
+468 DDFSKS
-474 LAEKIKEIREQVKD
+474 LAEKIIEIRKQVKD
-488 LKIQEYTDAKLK
+488 LKVQGYTDAKLN

-505 NQLLEINTKMGVTQR
+505 NQLLEINTRIGITQR
-520 SIQEATETVDT
+520 SAQEAKETIDT
-531 SKRILAELEDASKYL
+531 SKKILAELEYASKYL
-546 SMIEKIRSSVFNR
+546 STIENIRSSVFNR
-559 DGFVALSLRSWALK
+559 DGFVALSLRSWALR

-588 GISRIDLKEKIRDIE
+588 GISRIDLKEKIRDVEI
-603 VQCFGRQ
+603 QCFGRQ

-621 EKVAVAL
+621 EKVAIAL

-697 TIYRFVMSSNG
+697 AIYRFVMSSNG
-708 SLVSAE
+708 SIVSAE

>member
-1 MIMIDGGSQ
+1 M
-10 HVIKD
+10 IKD

-25 DTTLTFNGGIT
+25 DTTLTFNRGIT

-49 IDAITFALFGE
+49 IDAITFALFGD
-60 HTRKSNKNLVQRG
+60 HTRKSNKNLVRRG
-73 CTSSS
+73 CQSSS

-90 VAYRQLGSSGQSISA
+90 VACRQIGSSGQSTSA
-105 KFELIS
+105 KFELMS
-111 DAHNAASD
+111 DANNAANS
-119 VANKRIIISGE
+119 VNNKRIIISGE

-143 KILGMDYKKLRIAG
+143 KIVGMNYKKLRIAG

-189 LAYRTMNDVING
+189 LAYHTMNDIING

-223 AIDKKVTDLYGA
+223 AIDKKVTDLYDA
-235 EQLLKYLKNQSDEIN
+235 EQLFKQLKNQSNEIN
-250 LKLLALEKEIE
+250 TKLLALEREIE
-261 HIEPLILQTRE
+261 RIEPLILRTRE
-272 LNTIEHALI
+272 LNAIENALI
-281 KYVNEKRDCV
+281 KYVNEKRDCI
-291 SSDIIK
+291 SSDIVK
-297 LERIIKESRKSI
+297 LERITKESRKSI
-309 QIVSEKEEIKIN
+309 QIVSEREEIKIN
-321 LQMVKAEIEDVQQKI
+321 LQMVKAEIDDVQQKI
-336 IHNEGESGRL
+336 LHNEGESGRL

-354 TLEIK
+354 RLEIK
-359 NGKCPVCSSPIVTI
+359 DGKCPVCASPISTI
-373 NKVFDLNHI
+373 NKIFDLNHI
-382 QKEIAM
+382 QKDITT
-388 KIDDQAKLVTERV
+388 KIDDQTNLVAERV

-421 NFLTTNCIASVHEIE
+421 NFLATNYITSIHEIE
-436 RLEQEL
+436 KLEQEL
-442 AQKKAGLSKL
+442 DQKRSGLSKL
-452 PKSVIN
+452 PKSVTK
-458 VGEDPMQIVI
+458 VEEDPMKLSI
-468 DEFSKS
+468 DDFSKS
-474 LAEKIKEIREQVKD
+474 LAEKITEIREQVKD
-488 LKIQEYTDAKLK
+488 LKVQGYTDAKLN

-505 NQLLEINTKMGVTQR
+505 NQLLEINTRIGVTQR
-520 SIQEATETVDT
+520 SVQEAKETIDT
-531 SKRILAELEDASKYL
+531 SKKILAELEDASKYL
-546 SMIEKIRSSVFNR
+546 SIIENIRSSIFNR

-647 LDEPTVHLDDERR
+647 LDEPTIHLDDERR
-660 KSLVKIISEAFK
+660 KSLVKIISEAFR
-672 EGIGP
+672 EGLGP

>member
-1 MIMIDGGSQ
+1 M
-10 HVIKD
+10 IKD

-25 DTTLTFNGGIT
+25 DTTLTFNRGIT

-49 IDAITFALFGE
+49 IDAITFALFGD
-60 HTRKSNKNLVQRG
+60 HTRKSNKNLVRRG
-73 CTSSS
+73 CQSSS

-84 IGSREY
+84 IGAQEY
-90 VAYRQLGSSGQSISA
+90 VAYRQIGSSGQSTSA

-111 DAHNAASD
+111 DSNNAANS
-119 VANKRIIISGE
+119 VNNKRIIISGE

-143 KILGMDYKKLRIAG
+143 KIVGMNYKKLRIAG

-189 LAYRTMNDVING
+189 LAYHTMNDVING

-223 AIDKKVTDLYGA
+223 AIDKKVTDLYDA
-235 EQLLKYLKNQSDEIN
+235 EQILNKLKNQSNEIN
-250 LKLLALEKEIE
+250 TKLFTLEREIE
-261 HIEPLILQTRE
+261 RIEPLILRTRE
-272 LNTIEHALI
+272 LNAIENALV
-281 KYVNEKRDCV
+281 KYVQEKRDCI
-291 SSDIIK
+291 SSDIVK
-297 LERIIKESRKSI
+297 LERITKESHKSI
-309 QIVSEKEEIKIN
+309 QIVSGREEIKIN
-321 LQMVKAEIEDVQQKI
+321 LQMVKAEIDEVQQKI
-336 IHNEGESGRL
+336 LHNEGESGRL

-354 TLEIK
+354 RLEIK
-359 NGKCPVCSSPIVTI
+359 DGKCPVCASPISTI

-382 QKEIAM
+382 QKEITT
-388 KIDDQAKLVTERV
+388 KIDDQTNLVAERV

-421 NFLTTNCIASVHEIE
+421 NFLATSYITSIHEIE
-436 RLEQEL
+436 KLEQEL
-442 AQKKAGLSKL
+442 DQKRSSLSKL
-452 PKSVIN
+452 PKSVTK
-458 VGEDPMQIVI
+458 VEEDPMQLGI
-468 DEFSKS
+468 DDFSKS
-474 LAEKIKEIREQVKD
+474 LAEKITEIREQVKD
-488 LKIQEYTDAKLK
+488 LKVQGYTDAKLN

-505 NQLLEINTKMGVTQR
+505 NQLLEINTRIGVTQR
-520 SIQEATETVDT
+520 SVQEAKETIDA
-531 SKRILAELEDASKYL
+531 SKKILAELEDASKYL
-546 SMIEKIRSSVFNR
+546 SMIENIRSSVFNR

-647 LDEPTVHLDDERR
+647 LDEPTIHLDDERR
-660 KSLVKIISEAFK
+660 KSLVKIISEAFR
-672 EGIGP
+672 EGLGP